1 MTRITNESSV
11 SAARAVLLGNYRSAP
26 FVFSEGQGCRLKDV
40 EGKSYLDLC
49 AGIAVVS
56 VGHCHPE
63 LTRAIAEQAG
73 RLMHVSNL
81 FFNDRCIELA
91 QELVSRT
98 PFSKFFFCNSGAEAN
113 ETLLKLARR
122 HHYEHG
128 AKQRTT
134 IITAQGS
141 FHGRSMGALTMTAQP
156 KYQEGMA
163 PLVGDV
169 EHVPFGDVA
178 ALRQRINERT
188 AALILEPVQGE
199 GGVVAASPEYLRAA
213 REICDAAGALFML
226 DEVQTGY
233 GRTGRFLAQAWSG
246 VVPDA
251 CALAKGIAGGFPLG
265 AVGVRPVLEKSLPP
279 GSHGTT
285 YGGNALACAAALAVL
300 RIFDREKL
308 VENAERVGTY
318 LGARLE
324 ALAAD
329 ATLPAAADAR
339 GIGLL
344 RGISVASGF
353 DPGAIVADIRKR
365 GVLVS
370 IAGGTVLR
378 FSPPLCVTEAEIAEG
393 LTAVEAALRAATRV
407 ATPGS

>member
-1 MTRITNESSV
+1 MTNEASV
-11 SAARAVLLGNYRSAP
+11 AAAREVLLGNYRSAP
-26 FVFSEGQGCRLKDV
+26 LVFRAGKGCRLEDV
-40 EGKSYLDLC
+40 EGKRYLDLC

-73 RLMHVSNL
+73 QLMHVSNL
-81 FFNDRCIELA
+81 FYNERCIELA
-91 QELVSRT
+91 QELVRRT

-122 HHYEHG
+122 HHHERG
-128 AKQRTT
+128 ARGANARTT
-134 IITAQGS
+134 IITAHGS
-141 FHGRSMGALTMTAQP
+141 FHGRSMGALSMTAQP

-163 PLVGDV
+163 PMVGAV
-169 EHVPFGDVA
+169 EHVPFGDIE
-178 ALRQRINERT
+178 ALRKSVDART

-199 GGVVAASPEYLRAA
+199 GGVVMASSEYLRAA
-213 REICDAAGALFML
+213 REICDSAGALLML

-233 GRTGRFLAQAWSG
+233 GRTGRFLAQSWSG

-265 AVGVRPVLEKSLPP
+265 AVGVRPELANSLPP

-300 RIFDREKL
+300 RIFDRERL
-308 VENAERVGTY
+308 VENAERVGAY
-318 LGARLE
+318 LGERL
-324 ALAAD
+324 AAFAAD
-329 ATLPAAADAR
+329 ASLPAAGEAR

-344 RGISVASGF
+344 RGLSIVEAY
-353 DPGAIVADIRKR
+353 DPTALVADLRNR

-370 IAGGTVLR
+370 IAGGNVLR
-378 FSPPLCVTEAEIAEG
+378 FSPPLSITQAEMAEG
-393 LTAVEAALRAATRV
+393 LTAVEACLRAAR
-407 ATPGS
+407 PRS